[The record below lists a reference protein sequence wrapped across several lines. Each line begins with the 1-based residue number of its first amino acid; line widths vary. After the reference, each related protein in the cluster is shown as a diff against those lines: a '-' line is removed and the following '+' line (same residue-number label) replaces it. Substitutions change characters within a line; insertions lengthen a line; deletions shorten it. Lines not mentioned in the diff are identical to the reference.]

1 MHVHIILNPR
11 ADRGRALQLKDKLL
25 EWGEG
30 LGRLTLE
37 TTTRPGH
44 AAELAQ
50 QAAAAGCD
58 VVVAAGG
65 DGTVHEIINGLVSG
79 GRQDTLLGVIPIG
92 SGNDFAYAFGLPL
105 ADPQVALRRIFAGA
119 PQPIDLALLTDD
131 RGRRLVVDNA
141 IGIGFDAAVA
151 VEASAI
157 TRFYGFVAYLVATL
171 RVLAMHYDR
180 PQLTIRYDDQVMQQR
195 AIMMTIGLGPRT
207 GGGFLITPAARHDDG
222 LLDTC
227 LVDPV
232 GRLTIL
238 GLLPQV
244 MKGKHVTSPHIKMLR
259 HRQVTVESDAPLAI
273 HTDGEIFARL
283 QDNVRRVTIMCLPAA
298 IRLIS

>member
-1 MHVHIILNPR
+1 MHVHVILNPR
-11 ADRGRALQLKDKLL
+11 ADRGRAHQLKDKLL
-25 EWGEG
+25 AWGQG

-37 TTTRPGH
+37 TTARPGH

-65 DGTVHEIINGLVSG
+65 DGTIHEVINGLVG
-79 GRQDTLLGVIPIG
+79 GGYLETPLGVIPIG

-105 ADPQVALRRIFAGA
+105 ADPQAALQRIFNGA

-141 IGIGFDAAVA
+141 VGIGFDAAVA

-180 PQLTIRYDDQVMQQR
+180 PQLTIRYDDQTLQQR

-207 GGGFLITPAARHDDG
+207 GGGFLITPDARHNDG

-232 GRLTIL
+232 SRLTIL
-238 GLLPQV
+238 RLLPRV
-244 MKGKHVTSPHIKMLR
+244 MKGTHITSPHIKMLR
-259 HRQVTVESDAPLAI
+259 HRQVTIQSDAPLAI

-283 QDNVRRVTIMCLPAA
+283 QDNVRQVTISCMPAA
-298 IRLIS
+298 LRLIS

>member
-1 MHVHIILNPR
+1 MHVHVILNPR

-25 EWGEG
+25 EWGQG
-30 LGRLTLE
+30 QGRLTLE
-37 TTTRPGH
+37 TTTRPNH

-50 QAAAAGCD
+50 QAAAAGCN
-58 VVVAAGG
+58 VVAAAGG
-65 DGTVHEIINGLVSG
+65 DGTIHEVINGLVG
-79 GRQDTLLGVIPIG
+79 GGYRETMLGVIPIG

-105 ADPQVALRRIFAGA
+105 TDPQAALQRIFTGA

-141 IGIGFDAAVA
+141 VGIGFDAAVA

-180 PQLTIRYDDQVMQQR
+180 PQLTIRYDDQTLQQR

-207 GGGFLITPAARHDDG
+207 GGGFLITPKARHDDG
-222 LLDTC
+222 LLDSC

-232 GRLTIL
+232 SRLTIL
-238 GLLPQV
+238 RLLPRV
-244 MKGKHVTSPHIKMLR
+244 MKGTHVTSPHVKMLR
-259 HRQVTVESDAPLAI
+259 HRQVTIQSDAPLAI
-273 HTDGEIFARL
+273 HTDGEIFARFE
-283 QDNVRRVTIMCLPAA
+283 DNVRQVTISCMPAA
-298 IRLIS
+298 LRLIS

>member
-105 ADPQVALRRIFAGA
+105 ADPQVALRRIFTGA

>member
-105 ADPQVALRRIFAGA
+105 ADPQVALRRIFTGA

-151 VEASAI
+151 IEASAI

>member
-11 ADRGRALQLKDKLL
+11 ADRGRALQLKEKLM
-25 EWGEG
+25 EWGQG

-37 TTTRPGH
+37 TTSRPGH

-50 QAAAAGCD
+50 QAAAAGCH
-58 VVVAAGG
+58 VVAAAGG
-65 DGTVHEIINGLVSG
+65 DGTIHEVINGLVG
-79 GRQDTLLGVIPIG
+79 GGYQETMLGLIPIG

-105 ADPQVALRRIFAGA
+105 ADPQAALRRIFTGT
-119 PQPIDLALLTDD
+119 PQPVDLALLTDD

-141 IGIGFDAAVA
+141 VGIGFDAAVA

-180 PQLTIRYDDQVMQQR
+180 PELTIRYDEQVLQQR

-232 GRLTIL
+232 SRLTIL
-238 GLLPQV
+238 RLLPQV
-244 MKGKHVTSPHIKMLR
+244 MKGAHVTSPHVKMLR
-259 HRQVTVESDAPLAI
+259 HRQVTVQSDTPLAI

-283 QDNVRRVTIMCLPAA
+283 QDNVRQITITSLPAA
-298 IRLIS
+298 IRLVS